1 VNELV
6 AVVVAYLL
14 GSIPF
19 AYLAGRARG
28 VDLRTVGSGNL
39 GAANVF
45 RALGRRMGIGV
56 MAADILKGV
65 VAVVIARLITDD
77 PWPAIAAAAAMAGH
91 VYPVWLRFK
100 GGKGVAVGGGTV
112 IALAPLAALGVF
124 AIWILVVATTRY
136 TSLASIIGAL
146 AATPLV
152 WAFGYPVSSIV
163 FVGLGSAALL
173 VLHRDNIRRLLAGR
187 ENRIEFRR
195 ARPGLSDAPRPS
207 RDPPTGRSGVP
218 PPG

>member
-19 AYLAGRARG
+19 AFLAGRAHG

-45 RALGRRMGIGV
+45 RTLGRRWGIGV

-65 VAVVIARLITDD
+65 LAVLIARLITDD

-100 GGKGVAVGGGTV
+100 GGKGVAVGGGAV
-112 IALAPLAALGVF
+112 IALTPLAALIVF

-136 TSLASIIGAL
+136 TSLASITGAL
-146 AATPLV
+146 AATPVV
-152 WAFGYPVSSIV
+152 WALGYPVSSIV
-163 FVGLGSAALL
+163 FVALGSLALL
-173 VLHRDNIRRLLAGR
+173 ILHRDNIRRLLAGR

-195 ARPGLSDAPRPS
+195 ARPGLSDAP
-207 RDPPTGRSGVP
+207 
-218 PPG
+218 